1 MNSFTILAVD
11 DEQDMLDNY
20 RRILS
25 RAGYRVETALSAEA
39 ALKLL
44 QDDSTF
50 SLIIC
55 DLKMPGMDGMELLTN
70 LKQTYPHIPVIMITG
85 YGTLEIGIEA
95 VKNGAFDF
103 IEKPFSGKKLLS
115 AVEKA
120 LEQIV
125 PEIDQQNKKL
135 GFDNIVGKSPVMRA
149 VFDLIKKVAFGNANV
164 LITGESGVGKELVAR
179 SIHKNSLRRN
189 HPLIPINCGALPD
202 QLFESELFGYEKGA
216 FTGAFQSKPGLVELA
231 NGGTLFLDEV
241 SEMPQ
246 NLQVKMLRML
256 EERKIRRIGGQK
268 EIPVNIRIISATNRN
283 IDQSLEQN
291 LLREDFFYRINTIQ
305 IHIPALRE
313 RAEDIPLLVEH
324 FLSELEGKYNRGI
337 RKIEPEALKIVRTYS
352 WPGNVR
358 ELQNV
363 IERTYYLASPPVIRN
378 SDLPSYL
385 TAGNSQAPACPWQE
399 LPYRE
404 AKECVL
410 EDFEKRYLSTQL
422 QKYDWNISRTAE
434 ACEMDRRTIHRLI
447 KKYDIRANQNNRQ

>member
-1 MNSFTILAVD
+1 MNDLTILVVD
-11 DEQDMLDNY
+11 DEKEMLDNY

-25 RAGYRVETALSAEA
+25 RAKYRVDTAQRAEDAIEALSKAP
-39 ALKLL
+39 
-44 QDDSTF
+44 SF

-55 DLKMPGMDGMELLTN
+55 DLKMPGMDGMELLTI
-70 LKQTYPHIPVIMITG
+70 LRQKYPHIPVIMVTG

-103 IEKPFSGKKLLS
+103 IEKPFSSKKLLS
-115 AVEKA
+115 SIEKA

-125 PEIDQQNKKL
+125 PEIEQQNTAS
-135 GFDNIVGKSPVMRA
+135 GFDNIVGQGPLMQN
-149 VFDLIKKVAFGNANV
+149 VFDLIKKVSFGNANV

-241 SEMPQ
+241 CEMPQ

-268 EIPVNIRIISATNRN
+268 EIPVNIRIICATNRD
-283 IDQSLEQN
+283 IDQSLQQGW
-291 LLREDFFYRINTIQ
+291 LREDFFYRINTIQ
-305 IHIPALRE
+305 IHIPPLQE
-313 RAEDIPLLVEH
+313 RVEDIQLLVEH
-324 FLSELEGKYNRGI
+324 FLAELEGKYNRRIQKIDPAALEVI
-337 RKIEPEALKIVRTYS
+337 RNYS

-363 IERTYYLASPPVIRN
+363 IERTYYLASPPVIRV

-385 TAGNSQAPACPWQE
+385 IAGNNQAPSCPWQD

-410 EDFEKRYLSTQL
+410 EDFEKRYLNTQL
-422 QKYDWNISRTAE
+422 QKYNWNISRTAE
-434 ACEMDRRTIHRLI
+434 ACGMDRRTIHRLI
-447 KKYDIRANQNNRQ
+447 NKYNLKSNKNR